1 MKKLATRIDVAQ
13 FKKLFAFCFK
23 WVASS
28 DSLIK
33 RTGVIGVLFLIQG
46 RGQIVKGGLDV
57 ILGLASCFPSTLSE
71 LKQMENPPLTSTT
84 TDSESVLS
92 LTVGDEYASQTD
104 TFSLFTIDL
113 SSHNQAVDWICYVLL
128 LMECYERFTEPFHE
142 KMREQF
148 TTLSN
153 MSLLL
158 LSEHIFVRTMTVQFI
173 HTYIST
179 EVSTHS
185 LCEDSWLL
193 QPGSS
198 FYILQRLF
206 ISYHLPYSLECLELT
221 TSLLTELI
229 LVFSEKKNWIVAPKG
244 LYNKELRV
252 LGEVKESNMMKRLKN
267 VEAIRQLYDLNDLV
281 DSDESEELER
291 DSDQEEEPEEI
302 EMIEDPKKQEAIVNE
317 TEDAED
323 SEDSEKMEEE
333 PEEPEEKKATRILQ
347 TLKRVPN
354 PHRVVDC
361 LYLIG
366 STLAMDDISIKKAML
381 NCFEIIC
388 ATYSAEE
395 IEENIVIPLFVDYL

>member
-13 FKKLFAFCFK
+13 FKKLFNFCFK

-28 DSLIK
+28 ESLIK

-46 RGQIVKGGLDV
+46 RGQIVKGGLDT
-57 ILGLASCFPSTLSE
+57 ILGLSNYFPSSLSE
-71 LKQMENPPLTSTT
+71 LKEMENPPLTPTT

-92 LTVGDEYASQTD
+92 LTVGDEYASLND
-104 TFSLFTIDL
+104 TFSLFAIDL
-113 SSHNQAVDWICYVLL
+113 SSHNQAVDWICYEVL
-128 LMECYERFTEPFHE
+128 LMECYARFTEPFHE

-148 TTLSN
+148 TALSN
-153 MSLLL
+153 LSYLL
-158 LSEHIFVRTMTVQFI
+158 LSEHVFVRTLTVQLI

-206 ISYHLPYSLECLELT
+206 ISYHLAYSLECLDLT

-229 LVFSEKKNWIVAPKG
+229 IVFSEKKNWIIAPQG
-244 LYNKELRV
+244 LHNKELRV

-267 VEAIRQLYDLNDLV
+267 VEAIRQLYNLDDLV
-281 DSDESEELER
+281 DSDESEQSER
-291 DSDQEEEPEEI
+291 DSDQEEETEEKEEI
-302 EMIEDPKKQEAIVNE
+302 EELKKSQVVANE
-317 TEDAED
+317 
-323 SEDSEKMEEE
+323 SENDENDENSDRMEEE
-333 PEEPEEKKATRILQ
+333 PEEKKSTRILH

-366 STLAMDDISIKKAML
+366 STLAMDDINIKKVML
-381 NCFEIIC
+381 NCFEMIC
-388 ATYSAEE
+388 STYSAEE
-395 IEENIVIPLFVDYL
+395 IEENIVIPFFVDYL